1 MSSPFANLF
10 NKQKSI
16 LGVDIGTANIKIAQ
30 VTHGKQNILDT
41 YGIVNLTYQI
51 DSKNNNV
58 AINQT
63 AEILA
68 NLLKHARTTTKKC
81 VVSLPNSA
89 VFTSVI
95 ELPKMSDKELG
106 ASIEFEAKKYIPLPI
121 SEVGLSWS
129 VISSDAS
136 GVKVLLTAVPNQIRD
151 SYVKVF
157 ELAGLELEAIEIE
170 ALALIRSLVGGAGK
184 NSVIIDIG
192 AKSTGLN
199 LIKGGYLQLTRNLN
213 IGGDT
218 ITNRIA
224 QVLNLSYLRA
234 EQFKRDFGVSGQA
247 FIPEA
252 IKPILTIIKN
262 EVRQLINIYQS
273 HDGKIDK
280 IIMVGGGNNLPGV
293 VDFFKDLGVEIE
305 MGDAL
310 KMVSYPKAGEPVIQ
324 RFALQL
330 PIAIGLA
337 LRNE

>member
-1 MSSPFANLF
+1 MFFS
-10 NKQKSI
+10 KQKSI

-30 VTHGKQNILDT
+30 ISHDSTKVLDT
-41 YGIVNLTYQI
+41 YGIVNISYQI
-51 DSKNNNV
+51 DNHNNTV

-63 AEILA
+63 AEILS
-68 NLLKHARTTTKKC
+68 NLLKQARTTTKRC

-95 ELPKMSDKELG
+95 DMPKMTEKQLAS
-106 ASIEFEAKKYIPLPI
+106 SIEFEAKKYIPLPI

-129 VISSDAS
+129 VVSSDATS
-136 GVKVLLTAVPNQIRD
+136 SKVLLTAVPNQVRE

-157 ELAGLELEAIEIE
+157 ELAGLELEIIEIE
-170 ALALIRSLVGGAGK
+170 ALALIRSLIIGTVK

-199 LIKGGYLQLTRNLN
+199 VIKNGYLQLTRNLN

-234 EQFKRDFGVSGQA
+234 EQFKRDFGVSQAA

-252 IKPILTIIKN
+252 VKPILTIIKN
-262 EVRQLINIYQS
+262 EVKQLVNLYQS
-273 HDGKIDK
+273 KDSKLDK
-280 IIMVGGGNNLPGV
+280 IILVGGGSNLPGII
-293 VDFFKDLGVEIE
+293 DFFSDLGAPVEL
-305 MGDAL
+305 GNPL
-310 KMVSYPKAGEPVIQ
+310 KMVSYPKSGEAVIE
-324 RFALQL
+324 RFAPQL
-330 PIAIGLA
+330 PIAVGLA